1 MSARMSYGDWTIS
14 QEGFDVRY
22 LGKTESVMSLGNGY
36 IGSRAAEEESYI
48 GQSRDTFVSGTFNYF
63 DVNEVTELPNVPDVW
78 GMDFQIN
85 GQPFSLLTGKIE
97 TYKKTLNL
105 KSGLLTRE
113 VRWSKDDVSLK
124 MTFKRFI
131 SKKRRHIMAAQV
143 HIENLGSP
151 VSISIKTGI
160 NGQVSNEGSQHFTE
174 GEKGL
179 IDGKILQMCPQTTHR
194 KLDFVISVCHELKK
208 VQATS
213 RPEIGRRSFSMNF
226 GFKLAENEQ
235 VTLEKRASVYT
246 SIDNDIND
254 SSIQNMRHVAVSE
267 LQDLESQSFEELL
280 AESTQAWAEIWQK
293 HPIKIKSEDPRD
305 QLAIRFAKYHL
316 HSMVPAHDERM
327 NIGAKGLSGQGYKG
341 HTFWDTEVFMLPYFT
356 FTHPEIAEKL
366 LTYRYLGLAGAHKK
380 AIDNGYEGAQYP
392 WEAAW
397 PTDGEVTPVW
407 GAADIVTGKAM
418 KILSGFIEQHITSDV
433 AFGVKQYLD
442 VTGNQAFANEK
453 AYEILVDTAKFWASR
468 LEFDTSSAQYVITNV
483 MGPDEY
489 KEEINNNAY
498 TNYTAHWNISYV
510 IDLIEHLKAK
520 KPEVYARLD
529 EKFNLE
535 ALQADLK
542 AKVDKIF
549 LPQPTNAGIIPQD
562 DSYLS
567 KPELDLTKYK
577 SADGVDGLFHDYN
590 LHQVNGFQVTK
601 QADVLLL
608 MLLFE
613 GLFEKELK
621 LKNFDYYEP
630 KTTHDSSLSLST
642 HAILSADLGKLNQSY
657 DFFKQAMNIDMGE
670 YMKSSDPGIHAASLG
685 GIWQMVVFGYGGVRM
700 IEGKLRIEPNLPQAW
715 SHLSYGFDYQG
726 QAISV
731 EIGKGK
737 MVLTKAEGPALQFI
751 HKDQIMNLE
760 DTLTITL

>member
-1 MSARMSYGDWTIS
+1 MSAKMIYGDWTIS

-22 LGKTESVMSLGNGY
+22 LGKTESIMCLGNGY
-36 IGSRAAEEESYI
+36 VGSRAAEEESYV

-63 DVNEVTELPNVPDVW
+63 DENEVTELPNIPDIW
-78 GMDFQIN
+78 SMDFQIN

-97 TYKKTLNL
+97 AYKKTLDL
-105 KSGLLTRE
+105 KRGLLTRE
-113 VRWSKDDVSLK
+113 VSWSKDDVSLK

-131 SKKRRHIMAAQV
+131 SKKRRHFMASQV

-179 IDGKILQMCPQTTHR
+179 VEGKILQMCPQTTHR
-194 KLDFVISVCHELKK
+194 KLDVVISACHELKG
-208 VQATS
+208 VPATT
-213 RPEIGRRSFSMNF
+213 RPEIGRRSFYMNF
-226 GFKLAENEQ
+226 DFKLEKDKQ
-235 VTLEKRASVYT
+235 VLLEKRASIYT
-246 SIDNDIND
+246 SIDNDIENH
-254 SSIQNMRHVAVSE
+254 SIQNMRNVAVSE
-267 LQDLESQSFEELL
+267 LQDLEKQSFEELL
-280 AESTQAWAEIWQK
+280 AESAQSWAMIWKK
-293 HPIKIKSEDPRD
+293 HPIKITSDHPRD

-341 HTFWDTEVFMLPYFT
+341 HTFWDTEIFMLPYFT

-366 LTYRYLGLAGAHKK
+366 LTYRYLGLEGAHKK
-380 AIDNGYEGAQYP
+380 AADNGYEGAQYP

-442 VTGNQAFANEK
+442 VTGNQDFANEK
-453 AYEILVDTAKFWASR
+453 AYEILIDTAKFWASR
-468 LEFDTSSAQYVITNV
+468 LEYDSPNDRYVITNV

-489 KEEINNNAY
+489 KEEIDNNAY

-510 IDLIEHLKAK
+510 IDLIGHLKAE

-529 EKFNLE
+529 KEFNLE
-535 ALQADLK
+535 ALKANLK

-549 LPQPTNAGIIPQD
+549 LPQPTSAGIIPQD
-562 DSYLS
+562 DTYLS

-642 HAILSADLGKLNQSY
+642 HAILSADLGKLDQSY
-657 DFFKQAMNIDMGE
+657 DFFKQAINIDMGE

-700 IEGKLRIEPNLPQAW
+700 IEGELRIEPNLPQAW

-731 EIGKGK
+731 EIGGGK
-737 MVLTKAEGPALQFI
+737 MVLKKSEGPVLQFI
-751 HKDQIMNLE
+751 YQDQIMNLE